1 MINILK
7 GTFES
12 TNFKPNSTTYQITLT
27 IDSDLTNVNDIN
39 SVLCNNGLN
48 YKSMDGIAHITT
60 NSTALIYSPNY
71 LYMYKFV
78 AEQGSLNSSTGYNEG
93 IWRCIGKK
101 QFITI

>member
-7 GTFES
+7 QTFES

-27 IDSDLTNVNDIN
+27 IDTDLTNVNDIN
-39 SVLCNNGLN
+39 SILCNNGEN
-48 YKSMDGIAHITT
+48 YKSMDGMAYITT
-60 NSTALIYSPNY
+60 NSSAIIYSPS

-78 AEQGSLNSSTGYNEG
+78 AEQGVLNSSTGYNEG

-101 QFITI
+101 GYITT